1 MIYIWKYDIPL
12 ELDNMLM
19 SSDDKYL
26 TGYDGGIKN
35 KVALLAHE
43 KNDTSKYFISKKG
56 SVYDKV

>member
-35 KVALLAHE
+35 KVAILTHG
-43 KNDTSKYFISKKG
+43 KMI
-56 SVYDKV
+56 

>member
-26 TGYDGGIKN
+26 TGYGGEIKN
-35 KVALLAHE
+35 KIAILTHGKMIWVCI
-43 KNDTSKYFISKKG
+43 FISKKG
-56 SVYDKV
+56 TIYDKM